1 MGLPGR
7 LLALG
12 GATGEGAGGLARWGG
27 RLGAGAGA
35 GARGAGLASASAQEG
50 PGEGGPPGD
59 LPYPT
64 YVDLSAVGQAAVA
77 AGAALGALRRPGRA
91 DLVAALGETTG
102 GPALRCMLAR
112 MRDSEEGQRVLAA
125 RPRVTA
131 EAMAHAWELPPHT
144 FGGAY
149 AEFMGRR
156 SFSPDGRPPPRFR
169 ACPEEAFVAQRA
181 REVHDFWHVLFGC
194 PTTVLGELSLKAL
207 EFVQTGLPVG
217 ALSLAA
223 AARLETRQRRQLFTE
238 QLPWAFRAG
247 RTCPDLICLFYEEH
261 LVEDLESL
269 RARWGIIR
277 APQARGSGREIGLS
291 PSKPP

>member
-1 MGLPGR
+1 MGR
-7 LLALG
+7 
-12 GATGEGAGGLARWGG
+12 
-27 RLGAGAGA
+27 
-35 GARGAGLASASAQEG
+35 
-50 PGEGGPPGD
+50 
-59 LPYPT
+59 
-64 YVDLSAVGQAAVA
+64 AAVA

-102 GPALRCMLAR
+102 GPALRRMLAR

-156 SFSPDGRPPPRFR
+156 SFSPDDRPPPRFR
-169 ACPEEAFVAQRA
+169 ACPDEAFVAQRA

-223 AARLETRQRRQLFTE
+223 AARLKARQRRQLFNE

-261 LVEDLESL
+261 LEEDLESL

-277 APQARGSGREIGLS
+277 APQARGPGREIGLP
-291 PSKPP
+291 PSKPL